1 MGPVSYLTEKSL
13 VLHSS
18 PPCSERAMP
27 LEEDHTRHV
36 ATVQLHPEDPL
47 AWAARRK
54 GDSSV

>member
-1 MGPVSYLTEKSL
+1 
-13 VLHSS
+13 
-18 PPCSERAMP
+18 MP